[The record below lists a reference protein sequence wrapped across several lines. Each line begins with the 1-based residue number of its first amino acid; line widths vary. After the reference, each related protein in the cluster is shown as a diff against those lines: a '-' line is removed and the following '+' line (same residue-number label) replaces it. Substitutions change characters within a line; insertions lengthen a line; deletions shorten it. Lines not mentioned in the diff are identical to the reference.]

1 MLFLYQG
8 GQMTT
13 YSYND
18 ILEILFVN
26 TFINQKV
33 LKSKKEKSFYTY
45 FDDYYNH
52 LSIKHIDINEKEIM
66 YKEILSSLS
75 AINQLS
81 IVIDYLVNN
90 NKNITDQALSS
101 LTDKIKIIQNTR
113 NFSNKQI
120 LSRIGN
126 ALRHTKATKVLF
138 SIEKGRVYN
147 IEIDDKNLIVN
158 FTYKQLLELLNLLSE
173 KSRNQYYFDIEGF
186 EKYNFTDSIDD
197 IVNDIYMQF
206 YPLRNT
212 FPKETVDNIYNSR
225 ELDRS
230 NEQIVIQKSNE
241 IKEILRQELNN
252 ENKSIRDYQY
262 PLDEIQK
269 QTVKA
274 IISKYK
280 RSNLPLPF
288 DDSSFFAYITFV
300 TKQVIPSPLR
310 HLERLQVFS
319 TFFDKDLSLEM
330 TYSSYR
336 RKLEKDIENSISY
349 LDYISYCNKFY
360 YSNIPVDTR
369 NILQKNYHYLLSTKE
384 LRYVYSLIEFI
395 RFYICF
401 IDSSNTFI
409 IDGKKYEVARLRN
422 SLIHF
427 RWFLGIDN
435 TLHYFDTDTRH
446 FNMYEFSFQEGINL
460 DSLYKYCESK
470 YLSNKGLIHKV
481 RYFFLQ
487 FHQ

>member
-230 NEQIVIQKSNE
+230 NEQIVIQK
-241 IKEILRQELNN
+241 
-252 ENKSIRDYQY
+252 
-262 PLDEIQK
+262 
-269 QTVKA
+269 A
-274 IISKYK
+274 
-280 RSNLPLPF
+280 
-288 DDSSFFAYITFV
+288 
-300 TKQVIPSPLR
+300 TK
-310 HLERLQVFS
+310 
-319 TFFDKDLSLEM
+319 
-330 TYSSYR
+330 
-336 RKLEKDIENSISY
+336 
-349 LDYISYCNKFY
+349 
-360 YSNIPVDTR
+360 
-369 NILQKNYHYLLSTKE
+369 
-384 LRYVYSLIEFI
+384 
-395 RFYICF
+395 
-401 IDSSNTFI
+401 
-409 IDGKKYEVARLRN
+409 
-422 SLIHF
+422 
-427 RWFLGIDN
+427 
-435 TLHYFDTDTRH
+435 
-446 FNMYEFSFQEGINL
+446 
-460 DSLYKYCESK
+460 
-470 YLSNKGLIHKV
+470 
-481 RYFFLQ
+481 
-487 FHQ
+487 

>member
-319 TFFDKDLSLEM
+319 TFLFEKNIKNSAKN
-330 TYSSYR
+330 SS
-336 RKLEKDIENSISY
+336 
-349 LDYISYCNKFY
+349 CA
-360 YSNIPVDTR
+360 
-369 NILQKNYHYLLSTKE
+369 IL
-384 LRYVYSLIEFI
+384 
-395 RFYICF
+395 
-401 IDSSNTFI
+401 
-409 IDGKKYEVARLRN
+409 
-422 SLIHF
+422 
-427 RWFLGIDN
+427 
-435 TLHYFDTDTRH
+435 
-446 FNMYEFSFQEGINL
+446 
-460 DSLYKYCESK
+460 
-470 YLSNKGLIHKV
+470 
-481 RYFFLQ
+481 
-487 FHQ
+487 